1 MGTIAKMLGVFDSF
15 VQVNTMFKAG
25 LYLQQLR
32 LISGIRAVLLDEDYF
47 STEAKEH
54 FYRNYMEPAGVK
66 LVDEVPEYAKKR
78 IRAGRAWL
86 IY

>member
-1 MGTIAKMLGVFDSF
+1 
-15 VQVNTMFKAG
+15 MFKAG
-25 LYLQQLR
+25 LYLQQLG

-47 STEAKEH
+47 SPEAKEH
-54 FYRNYMEPAGVK
+54 FYRNYMEPAGVA